1 MLRFRVVILTVVLLI
16 LPTPSHAQHPPS
28 QIGPTASTVLS
39 LFPRVLDLVPSGV
52 LAGRP
57 LLIDVRSFVYVG
69 SAIIPIELDAQAV
82 QTAFGRAVVDATSEG
97 AIIKQGET
105 RFEIRNDGV
114 FVRLDGL
121 SRLGS
126 TYSVLLTYL
135 YTERRGDMSAIGAT
149 QVYATFIQRG
159 VSWELIGERVLVTS

>member
-1 MLRFRVVILTVVLLI
+1 MLRFAALILTLIVLI
-16 LPTPSHAQHPPS
+16 VPSPGHAQHPPA
-28 QIGPTASTVLS
+28 QAAPDASTVLS
-39 LFPRVLDLVPSGV
+39 LFPRALDLVPSG
-52 LAGRP
+52 LLRDRP

-69 SAIIPIELDAQAV
+69 SASIPMELNPEAV
-82 QTAFGRAVVDATSEG
+82 RTAFGRVVVDASTED
-97 AIIKQGET
+97 AIVRQGET

-135 YTERRGDMSAIGAT
+135 YTERRGDVSAIGVT
-149 QVYATFIQRG
+149 QVYAKFVQRG
-159 VSWELIGERVLVTS
+159 VGWELIGERVLVTS